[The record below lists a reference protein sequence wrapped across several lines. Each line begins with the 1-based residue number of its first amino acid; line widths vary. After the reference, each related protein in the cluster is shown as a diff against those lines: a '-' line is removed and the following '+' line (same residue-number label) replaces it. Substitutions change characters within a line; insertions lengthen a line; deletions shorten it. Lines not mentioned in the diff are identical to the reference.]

1 MTFIEFYVKYC
12 QLIHFVSFFVERGLM
27 PSKLFSWLYK
37 QLNNLIKWR
46 AFIESTTF
54 VKSWPRQWIN
64 NNSLTQGPKCAS
76 LHWKALPKKAKGTL
90 ALSRQIVQLLY
101 SYSSKN
107 EGAARNWNEVQSSWT
122 VLEPRFDII
131 IQKGLNPPSQFSSKN
146 LVIKRIQTITEL
158 SKTS

>member
-1 MTFIEFYVKYC
+1 MITKLNVWMTFIEFYVKYC
-12 QLIHFVSFFVERGLM
+12 QLIHFVSFFVDRGLM

-37 QLNNLIKWR
+37 QLNHLIKWR

-64 NNSLTQGPKCAS
+64 NNSLTQGPKCTS
-76 LHWKALPKKAKGTL
+76 WHWKALPKKAKGTL
-90 ALSRQIVQLLY
+90 AVSRQIVQLLY

-131 IQKGLNPPSQFSSKN
+131 IQKGLKPPSQFYP
-146 LVIKRIQTITEL
+146 
-158 SKTS
+158 KT

>member
-1 MTFIEFYVKYC
+1 MVI
-12 QLIHFVSFFVERGLM
+12 
-27 PSKLFSWLYK
+27 YK
-37 QLNNLIKWR
+37 QLNHLIKWR

-64 NNSLTQGPKCAS
+64 NNSLTQGPKWAS
-76 LHWKALPKKAKGTL
+76 WHWKALPKKAKGTL
-90 ALSRQIVQLLY
+90 AVSRQIVQLLY

-107 EGAARNWNEVQSSWT
+107 EGAARNWNKVQSSWT

-131 IQKGLNPPSQFSSKN
+131 IQKGLKPPSQFSSKN